1 MMTPSPTTYLLRR
14 DRSEAVRLDAQHLLW
29 QLHTKY
35 LLHPEI
41 PRKDGMIIAD
51 IGAGTGIWALE
62 LAPNLPPD
70 ARLVAYDIADTHFPA
85 KEYWPANVRFELL
98 DSLSPT
104 IPEALIGQFDV
115 VHLRMWA
122 FIIRDNDPSAL
133 IRHASRLL
141 KPGGYLQWEDARFG
155 SIVQRG
161 LPAQRFRELMNRQ
174 TVVTGHDFRWLDN
187 LAHHIQTTV
196 LDDKAET
203 LKVVECRQQTPWA
216 TPQLIPLATDT
227 FMLALENSSA
237 VLDKLRAVAPS
248 VPTQEEWLAGLAA
261 LHEDVMRKQ
270 PRDEEEERGEFH
282 WLPVCL
288 LGRKMRH

>member
-1 MMTPSPTTYLLRR
+1 MTTPSPTTYFLRR

-29 QLHTKY
+29 QLHTGY

-41 PRKDGMIIAD
+41 PRKDGLAIAD
-51 IGAGTGIWALE
+51 LGAGTGIWALE
-62 LAPNLPPD
+62 LAPNLPQN
-70 ARLVAYDIADTHFPA
+70 ARIVAYDIADTHFPA
-85 KEYWPANVRFELL
+85 KEYWPANVSFGQL
-98 DSLSPT
+98 DSLSPE
-104 IPEALIGQFDV
+104 IPESLVGQFDV

-122 FIIRDNDPSAL
+122 FIIRDNGPSAL

-187 LAHHIQTTV
+187 LSRHIQTAITDEKEK
-196 LDDKAET
+196 LE
-203 LKVVECRQQTPWA
+203 VVECRQKDPWA
-216 TPQLIPLATDT
+216 TQQLIPLATDT

-237 VLDKLRAVAPS
+237 VLDKLRSVAPS
-248 VPTQEEWLAGLAA
+248 VPSQEEWLTGLAA
-261 LHEDVMRKQ
+261 LHEDIMRKQ
-270 PRDEEEERGEFH
+270 PSEDKEERGEFH

-288 LGRKMRH
+288 LARKTGY

>member
-1 MMTPSPTTYLLRR
+1 MTTPSPTTYFLRR

-29 QLHTKY
+29 QLHTGY

-41 PRKDGMIIAD
+41 PRKDGMAIAD
-51 IGAGTGIWALE
+51 LGAGTGIWALE
-62 LAPNLPPD
+62 LAPQLPQN
-70 ARLVAYDIADTHFPA
+70 ARIVAYDIADTHFPA
-85 KEYWPANVRFELL
+85 KEYWPANVSFGQL
-98 DSLSPT
+98 DSLSPE
-104 IPEALIGQFDV
+104 IPESLVGKFDV

-161 LPAQRFRELMNRQ
+161 LPAQRFRELMSRQ

-187 LAHHIQTTV
+187 LSHHIQSAITDEKEK
-196 LDDKAET
+196 LE
-203 LKVVECRQQTPWA
+203 VVECRQQDPWA
-216 TPQLIPLATDT
+216 TRQLIPLATDT

-248 VPTQEEWLAGLAA
+248 VPSQEEWLTGLAA
-261 LHEDVMRKQ
+261 LHEDIMRKH
-270 PRDEEEERGEFH
+270 PGEDEEERGEFH

-288 LGRKMRH
+288 LARKTGY

>member
-1 MMTPSPTTYLLRR
+1 MTTPSPTTYFLRR

-41 PRKDGMIIAD
+41 PRKDGMAIAD

-62 LAPNLPPD
+62 LAPNLPTD
-70 ARLVAYDIADTHFPA
+70 ARIVAYDIADTHFPA
-85 KEYWPANVRFELL
+85 EEYWPANVRFELL

-133 IRHASRLL
+133 IRHAARLL
-141 KPGGYLQWEDARFG
+141 KPGGYIQWEDARFG

-187 LAHHIQTTV
+187 LAHHIQTTA
-196 LDDKAET
+196 LDDKDER
-203 LKVVECRQQTPWA
+203 LEVVECRQQTPWA

-248 VPTQEEWLAGLAA
+248 VPSQEEWLAGLAA

-270 PRDEEEERGEFH
+270 SRDGEEERGEFH
-282 WLPVCL
+282 WLPVSL

>member
-1 MMTPSPTTYLLRR
+1 MTTPSPTTYFLRR
-14 DRSEAVRLDAQHLLW
+14 DRCEAVRLDAQHLLW
-29 QLHTKY
+29 QLHAGY

-41 PRKDGMIIAD
+41 PRKDGMVIAD
-51 IGAGTGIWALE
+51 LGAGTGIWALE
-62 LAPNLPPD
+62 LAPHLPQN
-70 ARLVAYDIADTHFPA
+70 ARIVAYDIADTHFPA
-85 KEYWPANVRFELL
+85 KEYWPANVSFGQL
-98 DSLSPT
+98 DSLSPE
-104 IPEALIGQFDV
+104 IPESLVGQFDV

-133 IRHASRLL
+133 VRHASRLL

-174 TVVTGHDFRWLDN
+174 TVVTGHDFRWLDD
-187 LAHHIQTTV
+187 LSHHIQTAITEEKEK
-196 LDDKAET
+196 LE
-203 LKVVECRQQTPWA
+203 VVECRQQDPWA
-216 TPQLIPLATDT
+216 TQQLIPLATDT

-248 VPTQEEWLAGLAA
+248 VPSQEEWLTGLAA
-261 LHEDVMRKQ
+261 LHEDIMRKQ
-270 PRDEEEERGEFH
+270 PDEDKGERGEFH

-288 LGRKMRH
+288 LARKEGY